1 MNEEFEKQEELLSTT
16 DCLEAI
22 GAFKAMKNFLFVIMM
37 ICLLLLQVSFWL
49 MNLGYVKVGE
59 CSGGKEVSS
68 AYITS
73 TDSFIGLA
81 AEIEVVPQQDSN
93 QEQIVSAA
101 RQATKDLPGQIEVE
115 EQEQSPATPPIK
127 SGEPEASEPEAPE
140 PETPAKAAR
149 SFHIDFSYL
158 AWLIR
163 FCNFI
168 LIVVAML
175 YCLILIFSLKI
186 SLTGRLGGINHISR
200 AFFLSLFML
209 IFLLPWQRLFDGVI
223 VGAIFTPSELLEAF
237 SSKAQRN
244 NIILQT
250 LYYFRFVVLW
260 LVVLMFAVCA
270 QVRTIR
276 WAKASLRRLEII

>member
-22 GAFKAMKNFLFVIMM
+22 GAFKAMKNFLFVIMI
-37 ICLLLLQVSFWL
+37 ICILLLQVSFWL
-49 MNLGYVKVGE
+49 MNLGYVKTVE
-59 CSGGKEVSS
+59 CSDGPEVS
-68 AYITS
+68 AVYKTS
-73 TDSFIGLA
+73 SGSLIGLA
-81 AEIEVVPQQDSN
+81 AEIDVISQQDSN
-93 QEQIVSAA
+93 QQQIATAA
-101 RQATKDLPGQIEVE
+101 RQVTKDLPGQIEVE
-115 EQEQSPATPPIK
+115 QQEQVPPTPPVKSEVPESPA
-127 SGEPEASEPEAPE
+127 SEA
-140 PETPAKAAR
+140 PAKAAR
-149 SFHIDFSYL
+149 SFKIGFSYL

-168 LIVVAML
+168 LIVVALL

-209 IFLLPWQRLFDGVI
+209 IFLLPWQRLFNGVI
-223 VGAIFTPSELLEAF
+223 AGAIFTPCELLEAF
-237 SSKAQRN
+237 NGKAQRD

-260 LVVLMFAVCA
+260 LVVLVFAVFA
-270 QVRTIR
+270 QIRTIR

>member
-1 MNEEFEKQEELLSTT
+1 MNEEFEKQEELLNTT

-22 GAFKAMKNFLFVIMM
+22 GAFKAMKNFLFVIMI

-49 MNLGYVKVGE
+49 MNLGYVKAGE

-73 TDSFIGLA
+73 SGSFIKLA
-81 AEIEVVPQQDSN
+81 AEIDAVPQQDPN

-101 RQATKDLPGQIEVE
+101 RQVTKDLPGQSEVE
-115 EQEQSPATPPIK
+115 VQEQTPATPAP
-127 SGEPEASEPEAPE
+127 EPEAPE
-140 PETPAKAAR
+140 PEEPAKAVR
-149 SFHIDFSYL
+149 SFQIEFSYL

-237 SSKAQRN
+237 DGKAQRD

-250 LYYFRFVVLW
+250 LYYFRFVVMW
-260 LVVLMFAVCA
+260 LVVLVFAVCA
-270 QVRTIR
+270 QIRTIR